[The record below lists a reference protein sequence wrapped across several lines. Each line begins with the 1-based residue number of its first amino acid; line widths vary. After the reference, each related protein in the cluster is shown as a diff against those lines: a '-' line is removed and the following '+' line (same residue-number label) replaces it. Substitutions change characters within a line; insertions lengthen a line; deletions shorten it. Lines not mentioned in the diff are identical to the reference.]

1 MMTTPAAV
9 PRRAQRSRRAC
20 TPARGRAPAWR
31 TAWVVTAWL
40 ALSGGTAKAQ
50 ETTPY
55 PNGTSG
61 IKAGTVP
68 PPGHYWLFYNR
79 IYTADELRDA
89 NSEITEA
96 PGGGP
101 LGFDLTGY
109 ANVHRFLHVTDYEIL
124 GANFSW
130 NFVVPLVNIDM
141 DIAGYGVHDNECRI
155 ADMNVEPCALE
166 WHEPRWD
173 FGFVYGFFAPT
184 ADRSAARPALPG
196 KKFWTHYIGPA
207 GTYYFDEERLW
218 ALSFLSRY
226 EMPTKRQDGVDI
238 HPGQNFSFEW
248 GFSRNM
254 QQTYEIGVSGYCSWQ
269 TTLDEGSDVT
279 YVNVHDRAFAAG
291 PEVQYFS
298 PTLKVGY
305 HLRSW
310 WEFGVRDRT
319 QGEIITLTI
328 EKPF

>member
-1 MMTTPAAV
+1 MTGRAVLECRAKCATWIAALACCLAAPAA
-9 PRRAQRSRRAC
+9 
-20 TPARGRAPAWR
+20 
-31 TAWVVTAWL
+31 
-40 ALSGGTAKAQ
+40 AQ
-50 ETTPY
+50 ETAHY

-61 IKAGTVP
+61 LKCGTVP

-89 NSEITEA
+89 NSEITTA
-96 PGGGP
+96 PDGGP

-109 ANVHRFLHVTDYEIL
+109 ANVHRFVHVTDYEVL

-130 NFVVPLVNIDM
+130 NIVLPLVNIDM
-141 DIAGYGVHDNECRI
+141 DIGGFGVHDNEFKVG
-155 ADMNVEPCALE
+155 DMNMEPIVFE
-166 WHEPRWD
+166 WHQPRYD

-184 ADRSAARPALPG
+184 ASRSNVRAALPG
-196 KKFWTHYIGPA
+196 KKFWTNYIGPA
-207 GTYYFDEERLW
+207 GTYYFDEERNW
-218 ALSFLSRY
+218 AVSFLSRY
-226 EMPTKRQDGVDI
+226 EVPTKRQDGVDI
-238 HPGQNFSFEW
+238 QAGNNFSFEW
-248 GFSRNM
+248 GFSRNVEKL
-254 QQTYEIGVSGYCSWQ
+254 YEIGISGYCSWQ
-269 TTLDEGSDVT
+269 TTLDRGSDVT

-298 PTLKVGY
+298 PALKLGY

-328 EKPF
+328 VKPF

>member
-1 MMTTPAAV
+1 MPDLIRPIATVFLRARRRLKAGALVLHFLTIAA
-9 PRRAQRSRRAC
+9 ALFAAC
-20 TPARGRAPAWR
+20 AAA
-31 TAWVVTAWL
+31 A
-40 ALSGGTAKAQ
+40 SAQ
-50 ETTPY
+50 ETAPY

-61 IKAGTVP
+61 LKAGTVP

-89 NSEITEA
+89 DSNVTTA

-109 ANVHRFLHVTDYEIL
+109 ANVHRFLHVTNYDIL
-124 GANFSW
+124 GANYSW
-130 NFVVPLVNIDM
+130 NAVLPLVNIDL
-141 DIAGYGVHDNECRI
+141 DIAGYGVHDSDFKVGDLN
-155 ADMNVEPCALE
+155 MEPFVIE

-173 FGFVYGFFAPT
+173 FGVVYGFFAPT
-184 ADRSAARPALPG
+184 ASRSDVRAALPG

-207 GTYYFDEERLW
+207 GTYYFDDQRTW
-218 ALSFLSRY
+218 SLSFLSRY
-226 EMPTKRQDGVDI
+226 EMPTKRQGGVDVRAG
-238 HPGQNFSFEW
+238 HNFSFEW
-248 GFSRNM
+248 GFGRSV
-254 QQTYEIGVSGYCSWQ
+254 QKICDVGISGYCSWQ
-269 TTLDEGSDVT
+269 TTLDEGSDAT
-279 YVNVHDRAFAAG
+279 YRNVHDRAFAAG

-305 HLRSW
+305 QLRSW

-328 EKPF
+328 VKPF